1 MEAPSESSTTL
12 TADSTGLTDG
22 LILAMATLLIT
33 LVLELCSIPSAM
45 AITRQKG
52 GQRLYLTAVAMNFFN
67 HLILGPP
74 VYAIATSFFCRRELY
89 PPLLS
94 AGSCAGCVLVHALGY
109 YTAHRAMHTREFYWA
124 HRFHHRFNSH
134 VSPVVANAVSF
145 VEYLIA
151 YILPFVLAA
160 LLFRP
165 DGPALF
171 ATVCIVSLNN
181 LLIHTPSLEDLSQ
194 SLVPWFAVSTTD
206 HLEHHRRL
214 TKNYAAPTLNIDAML
229 RKFATVDSAVASVF
243 GRPQDSAAEKVE

>member
-1 MEAPSESSTTL
+1 
-12 TADSTGLTDG
+12 
-22 LILAMATLLIT
+22 MATLLIT

-151 YILPFVLAA
+151 YMCACNVKQAPHGPSQYCNDLLAIGFAGLAFRWVRVILSDLKLASRSVHA
-160 LLFRP
+160 F
-165 DGPALF
+165 
-171 ATVCIVSLNN
+171 TVC
-181 LLIHTPSLEDLSQ
+181 PSFWRRCCSGLMALRSSQ
-194 SLVPWFAVSTTD
+194 LC
-206 HLEHHRRL
+206 
-214 TKNYAAPTLNIDAML
+214 
-229 RKFATVDSAVASVF
+229 ASS
-243 GRPQDSAAEKVE
+243 R